1 MKEKNFAGR
10 SSMHVSFATRLLGLT
25 ITLFILILTVKAE
38 LLDYT
43 PLAWQLILAIPLL
56 FASLIVN
63 TKIISQ
69 ETFEKYRIFNLLVTS
84 ISTAFIANALGL
96 LISKYISHIIG
107 LAYFILFI
115 GIYGYFFV
123 KDLKQRKIYNETII
137 ILIIILLGL
146 LPALTVF

>member
-38 LLDYT
+38 LLEYA
-43 PLAWQLILAIPLL
+43 PLAWQLSLVIPLL

-69 ETFEKYRIFNLLVTS
+69 ETFDKYRIFNLIVTS
-84 ISTAFIANALGL
+84 VSTALVANTLGL
-96 LISKYISHIIG
+96 LISKYISPLIG
-107 LAYFILFI
+107 ISYFIIFL
-115 GIYGYFFV
+115 GIYGYFFL
-123 KDLKQRKIYNETII
+123 KDFKERKIYNETII

-146 LPALTVF
+146 LPSLKVF